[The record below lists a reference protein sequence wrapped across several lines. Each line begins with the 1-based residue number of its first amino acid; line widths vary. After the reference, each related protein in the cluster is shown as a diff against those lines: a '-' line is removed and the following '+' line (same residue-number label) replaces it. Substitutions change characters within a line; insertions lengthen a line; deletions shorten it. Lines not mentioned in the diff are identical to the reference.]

1 MISDNGSS
9 GNKDV
14 LADNILQNIYNRE
27 ALIERLEKLHQHQS
41 TNQPSRQNRIQRLLY
56 GIHNASLSV
65 VEAIEAWN
73 RGKQDDWYRK
83 RNIDVHAPL
92 HQESPTCTADEHILR
107 SGVPCPYNIFFWNGQ
122 NYLQK
127 MLSDL
132 DFVGD
137 IIEAISCLGSN
148 TSFHRN
154 PFLLPLGVDELIGP
168 ISPCIKNHVW
178 NDINLQRIRTAAF
191 VLLFDEYRRKRNP
204 SQSQPIVGRE
214 DISCRRR
221 DAIDSTK
228 FEPPILDH
236 KVLKAYAAM
245 NDPPATA
252 AVAICCAHLV
262 LGSVDADIIDKLIY
276 LTKAILLKIVRQPL
290 VGLIHK
296 ARVFNPLRCQGESLN
311 IFKLVY
317 PFVMHQKMDP
327 ELMIGVSDQ
336 IVLMT
341 MWLRALAIRLVDE
354 DVSSQTISNAAD
366 KIFRELEADNRRG
379 DRAIIGSADLS
390 PTKDEYCDEKSMLPD
405 DANKEN
411 EGACKNVSVQTE
423 EMPTNKQQSDSTQ
436 RILRTILGNA
446 VESTELIPFPVAI
459 TVNLREGSKLA
470 SVNGQLSDANILKSG
485 DLVRIHDALE
495 SSNWT
500 VASSPKIQVDGSV
513 SFHLDM
519 AYDHS
524 RIVDQEMRAKN
535 DILNRL
541 CYPYKKDTDGNP
553 VHKLPLSSNEER
565 TRHVASDVNEST
577 HSPLHIKEA
586 RIWKLIPDD
595 KDTRTTWRREY
606 DNGVI
611 PWERDNTGGHET
623 HFRVRIGLEMI
634 EQSCVDSP
642 YPIDKCV
649 HQQRVNFFE
658 SVPLSD
664 VIDEAFR
671 NVCRWHP
678 KGTLIDNV
686 KWAKLS
692 RKMKF
697 LSNVKNS
704 KHEIDMAFVR
714 RNQDRKLD
722 LPRFRSIFED
732 IAAIQYPALSREVCK
747 VL

>member
-1 MISDNGSS
+1 MSDKPS
-9 GNKDV
+9 GNNDV

-83 RNIDVHAPL
+83 KNINAHASSL
-92 HQESPTCTADEHILR
+92 HQESPTCDALR
-107 SGVPCPYNIFFWNGQ
+107 CVPCPYNIFYWNGQ

-191 VLLFDEYRRKRNP
+191 VLLFDEYHRKRNS
-204 SQSQPIVGRE
+204 SQSQPNLGRE
-214 DISCRRR
+214 DISCLRR

-228 FEPPILDH
+228 FEPPNLDH
-236 KVLKAYAAM
+236 KVLKAYVTM
-245 NDPPATA
+245 DDPPATA

-262 LGSVDADIIDKLIY
+262 LGSVDTDIIDKLVY

-290 VGLIHK
+290 IGLIHK
-296 ARVFNPLRCQGESLN
+296 ARVFNPLRCQGDSLN
-311 IFKLVY
+311 VLKLVY

-327 ELMIGVSDQ
+327 ELMVGVPDQ

-341 MWLRALAIRLVDE
+341 MWLQALAIRLVGE
-354 DVSSQTISNAAD
+354 DVSSQAISNAAD
-366 KIFRELEADNRRG
+366 KIFSELEADSRLG
-379 DRAIIGSADLS
+379 DAG
-390 PTKDEYCDEKSMLPD
+390 PTEDEHCDGKSMLPD

-436 RILRTILGNA
+436 RILRTIHGNS

-459 TVNLREGSKLA
+459 TVNLREGCKLVT
-470 SVNGQLSDANILKSG
+470 VNGHLNDANVLRTG
-485 DLVRIHDALE
+485 DLVRICDALE
-495 SSNWT
+495 SSNWP
-500 VASSPKIQVDGSV
+500 VASSPQIQVDGSV
-513 SFHLDM
+513 AFHLDM

-524 RIVDQEMRAKN
+524 RIVAQEMRAKD

-541 CYPYKKDTDGNP
+541 CYPYKKDTYGNP
-553 VHKLPLSSNEER
+553 VHKPPEPLSANEER
-565 TRHVASDVNEST
+565 TRHVASDVNESI

-595 KDTRTTWRREY
+595 KDTRTAWRREY
-606 DNGVI
+606 DNGMI
-611 PWERDNTGGHET
+611 PWESDNAGRHET

-649 HQQRVNFFE
+649 HQQRVSFFE

-732 IAAIQYPALSREVCK
+732 IAAIQYPALSREVCNS
-747 VL
+747 LDLLFLLH